1 MADDLKIR
9 VPVELDTSKVK
20 DDIPKLNNILANDNK
35 AHAKIIG
42 GLDLNKTQ
50 KKIQS
55 QLATISKNLK
65 IDIGGLNVTSIQSGI
80 KVAEKQVVSS
90 VKNIKHEIQNID
102 TTLAETFKAGFN
114 KDGQIDII
122 KTIENARKIL
132 SQFGN
137 PTFSWA
143 KDSSGEVTQITA
155 EVTSLTGQVEKL
167 KYALNETNGSFDYL
181 SGSSSEKGIL
191 KLIADIDKAKS
202 DYTAKLSAFKSANK
216 GIESGIGN
224 EINAVNVAIDNLGK
238 GGSIAEVD
246 KLFNSLKTTAS
257 NIRQNLKS
265 LTSSFNETTNAEN
278 TLAKMPTTIQEI
290 SNNFSKLKNQPQEI
304 VDLIQGLNTQLTKV
318 KDTEENFGRNKQ
330 WSEEYRELVVS
341 VKKAE
346 TEIKSLQLLEKSDNS
361 EAQQQ
366 ASRYNKIIENIS
378 LINKLEKQRISAGK
392 EETVEINRQIKN
404 AKGRI
409 STAESYLKKNK
420 LISSEYEEQIRLLKK
435 TGEYQQA
442 IVKAKS
448 ADKSSATSTKTENNV
463 ARLTQNLTTLETKWK
478 ESPIFNGEFQE
489 KFNELKT
496 SLSNVGGDPK
506 ALDEYRIKL
515 NELTNELKR
524 ADVAYKASFSSNKS
538 QQSIEATKQNIKKL
552 IYTIQTWQQANT
564 KAMSKNTFNGG
575 TYQVE
580 TDNMIASLKKLLNA
594 SDLTASDLKANVDK
608 INRSFRTMS
617 SEAQAAGVN
626 GLSFFDKIKEDAL
639 KFTSWMSLTTVISG
653 ISREAVKFYNNVVD
667 IDTAMTELRK
677 VTDNTNQQYAEF
689 FDNIGQKAKDLKINL
704 SDLISQTA
712 EWGKRGYSLD
722 EAETLATNSGIYSVV
737 GEVDNATAVQDLTT
751 VMKSYNMTVDESINI
766 VDKFN
771 AISNKYAVSASDI
784 GDMLS
789 RSVSSLSVAGNTL
802 DQAIAMGTAITEIT
816 GDAAEAGN
824 SLKVLSMRLRGA
836 KTELEDAGES
846 TEGMAV
852 STSKL
857 REDIKALTNVNGT
870 GGFDIMKDSQN
881 FKSTY
886 EIMKGIANVWNDLT
900 DTSKAAVIE
909 KIAGKQRG
917 NTITALLTNMSQAD
931 KIVNDSIGSAGS
943 AMSEY
948 EKYLDSIQGR
958 VQGFQT
964 SIENLSATLINGDLV
979 KFGITSGTQIID
991 VLDNLISKFGVLET
1005 LIPTVMAGLSFKNV
1019 GKQLLKMPT
1028 YAQPQTICA

>member
-20 DDIPKLNNILANDNK
+20 DDIPKLNNVLANDNK
-35 AHAKIIG
+35 AHVKIIG
-42 GLDLNKTQ
+42 ELDLSKTQ

-65 IDIGGLNVTSIQSGI
+65 IDIGGLNVTSIQNSI
-80 KVAEKQVVSS
+80 KVAEKQVTSS

-114 KDGQIDII
+114 KDGQIDIV
-122 KTIENARKIL
+122 KTIENARKVL

-137 PTFSWA
+137 PTFSWT
-143 KDSSGEVTQITA
+143 KDSSGEVAQITA

-224 EINAVNVAIDNLGK
+224 EINAVNAAIDNLGN

-278 TLAKMPTTIQEI
+278 TLAKMPATIQEI
-290 SNNFSKLKNQPQEI
+290 SNSFSKLKQQPSE
-304 VDLIQGLNTQLTKV
+304 VSELIGNLNSQLNKV
-318 KDTEENFGRNKQ
+318 NETESQFGRNEK

-409 STAESYLKKNK
+409 STAESYLEKHK
-420 LISSEYEEQIRLLKK
+420 LISSEYEEQIRLLKR
-435 TGEYQQA
+435 TGEYEQA

-448 ADKSSATSTKTENNV
+448 ADKSSATFTKTENNV
-463 ARLTQNLTTLETKWK
+463 ARLTQNLTTLETNWK

-496 SLSNVGGDPK
+496 SLSNVGGNPK

-538 QQSIEATKQNIKKL
+538 QQSIEVTKQNIKKL

-667 IDTAMTELRK
+667 IDTAMTDLRK
-677 VTDNTNQQYAEF
+677 VTDNTNQQYTEF
-689 FDNIGQKAKDLKINL
+689 FDNIGQKAKDLKIDL

-909 KIAGKQRG
+909 KIAGR
-917 NTITALLTNMSQAD
+917 
-931 KIVNDSIGSAGS
+931 V
-943 AMSEY
+943 
-948 EKYLDSIQGR
+948 YLN
-958 VQGFQT
+958 VQ
-964 SIENLSATLINGDLV
+964 
-979 KFGITSGTQIID
+979 K
-991 VLDNLISKFGVLET
+991 
-1005 LIPTVMAGLSFKNV
+1005 
-1019 GKQLLKMPT
+1019 
-1028 YAQPQTICA
+1028 CA

>member
-20 DDIPKLNNILANDNK
+20 DDIPKLNNVLANDNK

-42 GLDLNKTQ
+42 ELDLSKTQ

-65 IDIGGLNVTSIQSGI
+65 IDIGGLNVTSIQNSI
-80 KVAEKQVVSS
+80 KVAEKQVTSS

-114 KDGQIDII
+114 KDGQIDIV
-122 KTIENARKIL
+122 KTIENARKVL

-224 EINAVNVAIDNLGK
+224 EINAVNAAIDNLGK

-278 TLAKMPTTIQEI
+278 TLAKMPATIQEI
-290 SNNFSKLKNQPQEI
+290 SNSFSKLKQQPSE
-304 VDLIQGLNTQLTKV
+304 VSELISNLNSQLNKV
-318 KDTEENFGRNKQ
+318 NETESQFGRNEK

-409 STAESYLKKNK
+409 STAESYLEKHK

-435 TGEYQQA
+435 TGEYEQA

-538 QQSIEATKQNIKKL
+538 QQNIEATKQNIKKL

-653 ISREAVKFYNNVVD
+653 VSREAVKFYNNVVD

-689 FDNIGQKAKDLKINL
+689 FDNIGQKAKDLKIDL

-900 DTSKAAVIE
+900 DTSKAAIIE

-958 VQGFQT
+958 IQGFQT

>member
-20 DDIPKLNNILANDNK
+20 DDIPKLNNVLANDNK
-35 AHAKIIG
+35 VHAKIIG
-42 GLDLNKTQ
+42 ELDLNKTQ

-65 IDIGGLNVTSIQSGI
+65 IDIGGLNVTSIQSSI
-80 KVAEKQVVSS
+80 KAAEKQVTSS

-114 KDGQIDII
+114 KDGQIDIV

-137 PTFSWA
+137 PTFSWT

-191 KLIADIDKAKS
+191 KLVADIDKAKS

-278 TLAKMPTTIQEI
+278 TLAKMPATIQEI
-290 SNNFSKLKNQPQEI
+290 SNSFSKLKQQPSE
-304 VDLIQGLNTQLTKV
+304 VSDLISSLNSQLNKV
-318 KDTEENFGRNKQ
+318 NETESQFGRNEK

-409 STAESYLKKNK
+409 STAESYLEKHK

-435 TGEYQQA
+435 TGEYEQA

-538 QQSIEATKQNIKKL
+538 QQNIEATRQNIKKL

-564 KAMSKNTFNGG
+564 KAMGKNTFNGG

-594 SDLTASDLKANVDK
+594 SDLTASDLKVNVDK

-689 FDNIGQKAKDLKINL
+689 FDNIGQKAKDLKIDL

-900 DTSKAAVIE
+900 DTSKAAIIE

-958 VQGFQT
+958 IQGFQT

>member
-20 DDIPKLNNILANDNK
+20 DDIPKLNNVLANDNK

-42 GLDLNKTQ
+42 ELDLSKTQ

-65 IDIGGLNVTSIQSGI
+65 IDIGGLNVTSIQNSI
-80 KVAEKQVVSS
+80 KVAEKQVTSS

-114 KDGQIDII
+114 KDGQIDIV
-122 KTIENARKIL
+122 KTIENARKVL

-137 PTFSWA
+137 PTFSWT

-224 EINAVNVAIDNLGK
+224 EINAVNAAIDNLGN

-278 TLAKMPTTIQEI
+278 TLAKMPATIQEI
-290 SNNFSKLKNQPQEI
+290 SNSFSKLKQQPSE
-304 VDLIQGLNTQLTKV
+304 VSELIGNLNSQLNKV
-318 KDTEENFGRNKQ
+318 NETESQFGRNEK

-409 STAESYLKKNK
+409 STAESYLEKHK
-420 LISSEYEEQIRLLKK
+420 LISSEYEEQIRLLKR
-435 TGEYQQA
+435 TGEYEQA

-594 SDLTASDLKANVDK
+594 SDLTASDLKANVDR

-689 FDNIGQKAKDLKINL
+689 FDNIGQKAKDLKIDL

-816 GDAAEAGN
+816 GDAAEAGKRK
-824 SLKVLSMRLRGA
+824 LPDYIIIYSMQI
-836 KTELEDAGES
+836 TIS
-846 TEGMAV
+846 V
-852 STSKL
+852 
-857 REDIKALTNVNGT
+857 
-870 GGFDIMKDSQN
+870 
-881 FKSTY
+881 
-886 EIMKGIANVWNDLT
+886 KG
-900 DTSKAAVIE
+900 
-909 KIAGKQRG
+909 
-917 NTITALLTNMSQAD
+917 
-931 KIVNDSIGSAGS
+931 
-943 AMSEY
+943 
-948 EKYLDSIQGR
+948 
-958 VQGFQT
+958 
-964 SIENLSATLINGDLV
+964 
-979 KFGITSGTQIID
+979 
-991 VLDNLISKFGVLET
+991 
-1005 LIPTVMAGLSFKNV
+1005 
-1019 GKQLLKMPT
+1019 
-1028 YAQPQTICA
+1028 

>member
-20 DDIPKLNNILANDNK
+20 DDIPKLNNVLANDNK
-35 AHAKIIG
+35 AHVKIIG
-42 GLDLNKTQ
+42 ELDLSKTQ

-65 IDIGGLNVTSIQSGI
+65 IDIGGLNVTSIQNSI
-80 KVAEKQVVSS
+80 KVAEKQVTSS

-114 KDGQIDII
+114 KDGQIDIV
-122 KTIENARKIL
+122 KTIENARKVL

-137 PTFSWA
+137 PTFSWT
-143 KDSSGEVTQITA
+143 KDSSGEVAQITA

-224 EINAVNVAIDNLGK
+224 EINAVNAAIDNLGN

-278 TLAKMPTTIQEI
+278 TLAKMPATIQEI
-290 SNNFSKLKNQPQEI
+290 SNSFSKLKQQPSE
-304 VDLIQGLNTQLTKV
+304 VSELIGNLNSQLNKV
-318 KDTEENFGRNKQ
+318 NETESQFGRNEK

-346 TEIKSLQLLEKSDNS
+346 TEIKNLQLLEKSDNS

-409 STAESYLKKNK
+409 STAESYLEKHK
-420 LISSEYEEQIRLLKK
+420 LISSEYEEQIRLLKR
-435 TGEYQQA
+435 TGEYEQA

-448 ADKSSATSTKTENNV
+448 ADKSSATFTKTENNV
-463 ARLTQNLTTLETKWK
+463 ARLTQNLTTLETNWK

-496 SLSNVGGDPK
+496 SLSNVGGNPK

-538 QQSIEATKQNIKKL
+538 QQSIEVTKQNIKKL

-689 FDNIGQKAKDLKINL
+689 FDNIGQKAKDLKIDL

>member
-20 DDIPKLNNILANDNK
+20 DDISKLNNVLANDNK

-42 GLDLNKTQ
+42 ELDLNKTQ

-80 KVAEKQVVSS
+80 KVAEKRVVSS

-114 KDGQIDII
+114 KDGQIDIV
-122 KTIENARKIL
+122 KTIENARKVL

-137 PTFSWA
+137 PTFSWT

-224 EINAVNVAIDNLGK
+224 EINAVNAAIDNLGK

-278 TLAKMPTTIQEI
+278 TLAKMPATIQEI
-290 SNNFSKLKNQPQEI
+290 SNSFSKLKQQPSEVSELISNLNSQLNKVNETENQ
-304 VDLIQGLNTQLTKV
+304 
-318 KDTEENFGRNKQ
+318 FGRNEK

-409 STAESYLKKNK
+409 STAERYLKKNK

-435 TGEYQQA
+435 TGEYEQA

-489 KFNELKT
+489 KFNKLKT

-538 QQSIEATKQNIKKL
+538 QQNIEATRQNIKKL
-552 IYTIQTWQQANT
+552 IYTIQTWQQVNT

-667 IDTAMTELRK
+667 IDTAMTDLRK

-689 FDNIGQKAKDLKINL
+689 FDNIGQKAKDLKIDL

>member
-20 DDIPKLNNILANDNK
+20 DDIPKLNNVLANDNK

-42 GLDLNKTQ
+42 ELDLNKTQ

-65 IDIGGLNVTSIQSGI
+65 IDIGGLNVTSIQSSI
-80 KVAEKQVVSS
+80 KATEKQVTSS

-114 KDGQIDII
+114 KNGQIDIV
-122 KTIENARKIL
+122 KTIENARKVL

-137 PTFSWA
+137 PTFSWT

-202 DYTAKLSAFKSANK
+202 KYTTLLSEFKSSNS
-216 GIESGIGN
+216 GIETGLTK
-224 EINAVNVAIDNLGK
+224 EIADVNNAINNLGK
-238 GGSIAEVD
+238 GGSVAEVD
-246 KLFNSLKTTAS
+246 SLFNTLKTTA
-257 NIRQNLKS
+257 NEIKQNLDTTS
-265 LTSSFNETTNAEN
+265 SSFNKVTNAEN
-278 TLAKMPTTIQEI
+278 TLAKMPATIQEI

-304 VDLIQGLNTQLTKV
+304 VDLIQGLDTQLTKV

-366 ASRYNKIIENIS
+366 AHYYNKMFGEIKQ
-378 LINKLEKQRISAGK
+378 INKLKKQQVNAG
-392 EETVEINRQIKN
+392 EQENVELKRQIKN
-404 AKGRI
+404 L
-409 STAESYLKKNK
+409 ESRVSYDEKQLKKKK
-420 LISSEYEEQIRLLKK
+420 LITEELERQKNELINIGREELRL
-435 TGEYQQA
+435 A
-442 IVKAKS
+442 NSRS

-524 ADVAYKASFSSNKS
+524 ADVAYKTSFSNNKS
-538 QQSIEATKQNIKKL
+538 QQNIEATRQNIKKL
-552 IYTIQTWQQANT
+552 IYTIQAWQQANT
-564 KAMSKNTFNGG
+564 KAMSKNTFDGG

-580 TDNMIASLKKLLNA
+580 TDDMIASLKKLLNA

-667 IDTAMTELRK
+667 IDTAMTDLRK

-689 FDNIGQKAKDLKINL
+689 FDNIGQKAKDLKIDL